1 MAVAALKRE
10 PQRKMFYAT
19 MHVTRVEEWCIEAES
34 AEEAQELLNSG
45 HGERAHVGE
54 CIHCG
59 KEINAKRL
67 DAVPWTRHCI
77 ECQEKLEQ
85 GMLEEAPL

>member
-45 HGERAHVGE
+45 HGGGARTSA
-54 CIHCG
+54 
-59 KEINAKRL
+59 NASIAK
-67 DAVPWTRHCI
+67 
-77 ECQEKLEQ
+77 
-85 GMLEEAPL
+85 

>member
-19 MHVTRVEEWCIEAES
+19 MHVTRVEEWRIEAES
-34 AEEAQELLNSG
+34 AEEAQELLDSG

-54 CIHCG
+54 CIHCDV
-59 KEINAKRL
+59 AS
-67 DAVPWTRHCI
+67 I
-77 ECQEKLEQ
+77 EE
-85 GMLEEAPL
+85 

>member
-34 AEEAQELLNSG
+34 AEEAEELLNSG
-45 HGERAHVGE
+45 HV
-54 CIHCG
+54 
-59 KEINAKRL
+59 NARTS
-67 DAVPWTRHCI
+67 ANASIAR
-77 ECQEKLEQ
+77 
-85 GMLEEAPL
+85 